1 MKAIVQVATKG
12 CVMTRFPL
20 SRSFSQ
26 CRLLMFALFA
36 FSACTDPVTP
46 SAPLTSGSAS
56 AARTGGGPTVKS
68 TSPDTA
74 TVDSTLNVHV
84 FGSGFDAGSRAQ
96 WALKGVPSSKVVTN
110 STRFVSSTELVANI
124 AIAPDAT
131 LASYDVIVTTSSGK
145 GGIGTELFVV
155 TAKATD
161 LGTLGGTQ
169 SEALGINNSAQVVGW
184 SYVPSGVEHAF
195 LWTRA
200 SGMQDLGTLGGTASH
215 AYAINDNGQVVGS
228 STTAAGDKHAFLW
241 TATDGMRD
249 IGTLGGVLSEAL
261 AISKNGAIVGGS
273 FLSGGGSEVTFLW
286 SAGVMENI
294 GGTRARGLAVNN
306 ALQVVG
312 TADVGVVSSTY
323 RSLLWT
329 KSGGVWTSE
338 ELDGPNPNGGSYT
351 YGINELGQIMG
362 DFITTTSQRG
372 AYTWTRAGGY
382 KVLPVLPKG
391 TGVWANAINDAGRI
405 VGYGNDVSGFQH
417 PAVWDPKGDGWTI
430 TTFAGAGTSK
440 GASWVNALNDN
451 HQAAGGSRMPGG
463 SLHATLWEVP

>member
-1 MKAIVQVATKG
+1 
-12 CVMTRFPL
+12 MTRFPL
-20 SRSFSQ
+20 SRAFSQ
-26 CRLLMFALFA
+26 CRLLILGLVA
-36 FSACTDPVTP
+36 FSGCMDRVPP
-46 SAPLTSGSAS
+46 SAPLSTATGSD
-56 AARTGGGPTVKS
+56 ARNAGGPTVKS

-74 TVDSTLNVHV
+74 TVDSTLDVHV
-84 FGSGFDAGSRAQ
+84 FGSGFDVGTRAQ
-96 WALKGVPSSKVVTN
+96 WALNGVPSGKVMTN

-124 AIAPDAT
+124 TIATDAT
-131 LASYDVIVTTSSGK
+131 LASYDVMVTTSSGK
-145 GGIGTELFVV
+145 GGIGTECFVI

-169 SEALGINNSAQVVGW
+169 SEALGVNNLTQVVGW
-184 SYVPSGVEHAF
+184 SYVASGAEHAF
-195 LWTRA
+195 LWTKA
-200 SGMQDLGTLGGTASH
+200 SGMQDLGTLGGSASH

-249 IGTLGGVLSEAL
+249 IGTLGGTLSEAL

-351 YGINELGQIMG
+351 YGINELGQVIG
-362 DFITTTSQRG
+362 DFVTTTSQRG
-372 AYTWTRAGGY
+372 AYMWTRAGGY
-382 KVLPVLPKG
+382 KLLPVLPKG

>member
-1 MKAIVQVATKG
+1 
-12 CVMTRFPL
+12 
-20 SRSFSQ
+20 
-26 CRLLMFALFA
+26 
-36 FSACTDPVTP
+36 
-46 SAPLTSGSAS
+46 
-56 AARTGGGPTVKS
+56 VKS

-74 TVDSTLNVHV
+74 TVDSTLDVHV
-84 FGSGFDAGSRAQ
+84 FGSGFDVGSRAQ
-96 WALKGVPSSKVVTN
+96 WALSGVPSGKVVTN

-124 AIAPDAT
+124 TIAKDAT
-131 LASYDVIVTTSSGK
+131 LASYDVMVTTSSGK
-145 GGIGTELFVV
+145 GGIGTECFVI

-169 SEALGINNSAQVVGW
+169 SEALGVNNFTQIVGW
-184 SYVPSGVEHAF
+184 SYVASGAEHAF

-200 SGMQDLGTLGGTASH
+200 SGMQDLGTLGGSASH

-228 STTAAGDKHAFLW
+228 STTAAGEKHAFLW

-249 IGTLGGVLSEAL
+249 IGTLGGTLSEAL

-273 FLSGGGSEVTFLW
+273 FLSGAGYEVTFLW

-351 YGINELGQIMG
+351 YGINELGQVIG
-362 DFITTTSQRG
+362 DFVTTTSQRG
-372 AYTWTRAGGY
+372 AYMWTRAGGY
-382 KVLPVLPKG
+382 KLLPLLPKG

-405 VGYGNDVSGFQH
+405 VGYGNDISGSQH

-463 SLHATLWEVP
+463 SMHATLWDVP